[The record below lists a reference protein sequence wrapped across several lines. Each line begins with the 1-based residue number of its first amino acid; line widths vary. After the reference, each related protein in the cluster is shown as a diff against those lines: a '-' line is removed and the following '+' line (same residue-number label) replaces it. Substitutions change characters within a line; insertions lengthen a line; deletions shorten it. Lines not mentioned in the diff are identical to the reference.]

1 MSVEITN
8 TPDEGVGVHRLED
21 ILDVPERESLEEP
34 IEDRYDRA
42 GTTKLDAHTL
52 AAENIDKELLHGDRD
67 DPLHGEWLRLKLIE
81 CERLYCDLGP
91 SEDGK
96 FTIAQKRVRVYIVDS
111 ESGDLREAVIHQQIP
126 YRSRTDADHN
136 IDLREHY
143 RTSLITS
150 DDTPSRQFEINA
162 FRPIDDDRGGEDE

>member
-111 ESGDLREAVIHQQIP
+111 ESAPVDPSQWRKLLVAGVLSAVDNDIFVASTQI
-126 YRSRTDADHN
+126 SRTPVLDIPDSN
-136 IDLREHY
+136 IEYVVALLSHL
-143 RTSLITS
+143 S
-150 DDTPSRQFEINA
+150 
-162 FRPIDDDRGGEDE
+162 